1 MTDNWE
7 DETWEDECDNVPD
20 LFAIQEKKQKLLLE
34 KQQMEEAEN
43 ELIDDMFTGN
53 GITKTY
59 DYKICDAKGCDV
71 KDCCAK
77 EKNIK
82 KKKETN
88 YTVEHKRKMAELDAK
103 KAEQE
108 IQRKQKKLNKKEK
121 KRQEEM
127 YGEADPDEYD
137 DKYGHIEEGYY

>member
-1 MTDNWE
+1 MADNWE
-7 DETWEDECDNVPD
+7 DETWEDEYDNVPD
-20 LFAIQEKKQKLLLE
+20 LLAIQEKKQKLLLE

-59 DYKICDAKGCDV
+59 DAKD
-71 KDCCAK
+71 
-77 EKNIK
+77 KNAK
-82 KKKETN
+82 KKKNAN
-88 YTVEHKRKMAELDAK
+88 YTVEHKRKMAELDVK

-108 IQRKQKKLNKKEK
+108 NQRKQKKLDEKEK

-137 DKYGHIEEGYY
+137 EKYGYIEEGY

>member
-20 LFAIQEKKQKLLLE
+20 LLAIQEKKQKLLLE

-43 ELIDDMFTGN
+43 ELIDDMITGN

-59 DYKICDAKGCDV
+59 DAKGTDAKTSCTED
-71 KDCCAK
+71 
-77 EKNIK
+77 KNAK
-82 KKKETN
+82 KKKEKN
-88 YTVEHKRKMAELDAK
+88 NDTVEHKRKMAELDAK

-108 IQRKQKKLNKKEK
+108 FQRKQKKLNEKEK

-127 YGEADPDEYD
+127 YGEAEPDEYD
-137 DKYGHIEEGYY
+137 DKYGYIEEGYY